1 MPLTLPQ
8 LNKQP
13 LHSPYFLIN
22 ANSNVFLHGGMS
34 LKFCP
39 KVEISLLLMVLRVIP
54 LANTGGF
61 LVVRVKLTT
70 SAKLVGSSYLVLQ
83 FYIYFCLI
91 HVPTLPILFFNKS
104 FHEHLTSKRRVTSKT
119 RNVQSEL
126 KYQVVDRRVKN
137 SPC

>member
-1 MPLTLPQ
+1 L
-8 LNKQP
+8 
-13 LHSPYFLIN
+13 S
-22 ANSNVFLHGGMS
+22 G
-34 LKFCP
+34 
-39 KVEISLLLMVLRVIP
+39 LR
-54 LANTGGF
+54 
-61 LVVRVKLTT
+61 LTT

-91 HVPTLPILFFNKS
+91 DVPTPPIPFSNKS
-104 FHEHLTSKRRVTSKT
+104 FHEHLTSKGRVRSRT